1 MVRRCSVGGC
11 GNTARDGVS
20 LHGFPP
26 LLTALRKLWISRV
39 KTTRRDWKAP
49 ARTSLVCSAHFR
61 EDDFDPSERLKV
73 SMGLTPPVRFLRR
86 LLPTAAPSLFMRHI
100 TPATWTPKATSI
112 MIGEAHRQ
120 RQRQL
125 NRVRLFRPRTFRRNL
140 FQGIKARCFWCGTPF
155 ILAVEILRLTLDMV
169 LNKL

>member
-11 GNTARDGVS
+11 GNTARNGVS

-26 LLTALRKLWISRV
+26 ILTSTSTLRKLWISRV

-86 LLPTAAPSLFMRHI
+86 LLPAAVPSLFMRHVAL
-100 TPATWTPKATSI
+100 ATWTPKATAIFFFFSMDI
-112 MIGEAHRQ
+112 ISPD
-120 RQRQL
+120 L
-125 NRVRLFRPRTFRRNL
+125 DSFR
-140 FQGIKARCFWCGTPF
+140 AA
-155 ILAVEILRLTLDMV
+155 AVGV
-169 LNKL
+169 GV